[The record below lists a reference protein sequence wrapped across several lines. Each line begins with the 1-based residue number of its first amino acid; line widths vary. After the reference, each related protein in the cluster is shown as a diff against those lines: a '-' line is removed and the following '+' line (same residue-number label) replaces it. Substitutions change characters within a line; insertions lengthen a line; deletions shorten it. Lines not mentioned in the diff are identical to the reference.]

1 MSKLFLDVLNNMEL
15 VDGYQIED
23 SIAQKYNLKQDD
35 ISPFTRLRV
44 ETLSPEKARMA
55 EEAHKKAARLEKI
68 KKQKKVQGKEKTKS

>member
-1 MSKLFLDVLNNMEL
+1 
-15 VDGYQIED
+15 
-23 SIAQKYNLKQDD
+23 
-35 ISPFTRLRV
+35 V